1 MPSLSH
7 EALLL
12 LFRNRPELA
21 PELLR
26 DALHVLLPSYTEV
39 RLESAELTDVLPA
52 EYRADL
58 VVLLVEGRPVL
69 GIVVEVQLQR
79 DERKRF
85 TWPVYVAGLRARLAC
100 PACVL
105 VVTPNEAVADWCR
118 VAIDLG
124 PGGGLSPLVIGPA
137 TVPVIHDVA
146 LAERD
151 PELAV
156 LSVLAHG
163 QEPHAEMIGRAAL
176 LAALRLSDDRQ
187 VLYSDLVFAA
197 LSQAARTALEEL
209 MAGGTYEFQS
219 EFAKKHQA
227 KGRDEGRA
235 EGRVEGRVEGRAKGR
250 AEGRAEAVLDV
261 LEARG
266 IRVSEDARSRIL
278 ACTDAA
284 QLAAWVRKAVAVA
297 SVEELF

>member
-1 MPSLSH
+1 MPSLAH

-26 DALHVLLPSYTEV
+26 DALHVTLPPYSNV
-39 RLESAELTDVLPA
+39 RLESADLTDVSPA

-58 VVLLVEGRPVL
+58 VVLLVDATPVL

-79 DERKRF
+79 DDRKRF
-85 TWPVYVAGLRARLAC
+85 TWPVYVAGLRARLGC

-105 VVTPNEAVADWCR
+105 VVTPSDAVADWCR
-118 VAIDLG
+118 TPIDLG
-124 PGGGLSPLVIGPA
+124 PGATLSPLVIGPA
-137 TVPVIHDVA
+137 SVPVVDDPAV
-146 LAERD
+146 AERD

-163 QEPHAEMIGRAAL
+163 HEPHAEAIGWAAI
-176 LAALRLSDDRQ
+176 LAALQLSDDRQ

-197 LSQAARTALEEL
+197 LSQAAKTALEDM
-209 MAGGTYEFQS
+209 MASSTYEFQS

-227 KGRDEGRA
+227 KGRSEGRA
-235 EGRVEGRVEGRAKGR
+235 EGEAK
-250 AEGRAEAVLDV
+250 GRAEAVLEF

-266 IRVSEDARSRIL
+266 LPVSDEARARIL

-284 QLAAWVRKAVAVA
+284 QLAAWVRKAVTVA
-297 SVEELF
+297 SVDELF

>member
-7 EALLL
+7 EALLI

-26 DALHVLLPSYTEV
+26 DALHVALPAYSEV
-39 RLESAELTDVLPA
+39 RLESADLTDVSPA

-58 VVLLVEGRPVL
+58 VILLVDGKPVL

-79 DERKRF
+79 DDRKRF

-118 VAIDLG
+118 APIDLG
-124 PGGGLSPLVIGPA
+124 PGGALSPLVIGPA
-137 TVPVIHDVA
+137 SVPVIDDVA
-146 LAERD
+146 FAERD

-156 LSVLAHG
+156 LSVMAHG
-163 QEPHAEMIGRAAL
+163 HEPHAEVIGRAAL
-176 LAALRLSDDRQ
+176 LASLGLSDERQ

-197 LSQAARTALEEL
+197 LSHAARTALEDL

-227 KGRDEGRA
+227 KGRAEGKAEGKA
-235 EGRVEGRVEGRAKGR
+235 EGRT
-250 AEGRAEAVLDV
+250 EGRAEALLAV

-266 IRVSEDARSRIL
+266 LRTSDEARARIL
-278 ACTDAA
+278 ACTDVA
-284 QLAAWVRKAVAVA
+284 QLDTWIRKAVTVG
-297 SVEELF
+297 SVDELF

>member
-26 DALHVLLPSYTEV
+26 DALHITLPAYSEA
-39 RLESAELTDVLPA
+39 RLESADLTEVSPT

-58 VVLLVEGRPVL
+58 VILLVDGKPVL
-69 GIVVEVQLQR
+69 GIVVEVQLR
-79 DERKRF
+79 PDPAKRF
-85 TWPVYVAGLRARLAC
+85 TRPVYVAGLRARLEC

-105 VVTPNEAVADWCR
+105 VVTPSEPTARWCR
-118 VAIDLG
+118 VPIDLG
-124 PGGGLSPLVIGPA
+124 PGSTLSPLVVGPEL
-137 TVPVIHDVA
+137 VPVVDDEA
-146 LAERD
+146 AAERD

-163 QEPHAEMIGRAAL
+163 HDPQAERIARAAL
-176 LAALRLSDDRQ
+176 MATLGLSDERQ

-197 LSQAARTALEEL
+197 LSEVARTALEDL
-209 MAGGTYEFQS
+209 MAAGNYEFQS

-227 KGRDEGRA
+227 KGRA
-235 EGRVEGRVEGRAKGR
+235 EGK
-250 AEGRAEAVLDV
+250 AEGRAEAVLAV
-261 LEARG
+261 LDARGLRVSHEART
-266 IRVSEDARSRIL
+266 RIF
-278 ACTDAA
+278 ACTDVAK
-284 QLAAWVRKAVAVA
+284 LDAWVRKAVTVA
-297 SVEELF
+297 SADELFRD